1 MLLVLACVC
10 VFVLFVGVCI
20 IYFVFWHI
28 TKSLKRAGSC
38 PHVVRFVGF
47 WVLSPELQSFA
58 TRCSLDESVGSRDN
72 GRWVGCR
79 GGQGGRGGGGRC
91 MCCRL
96 FGRGTSRR
104 TCPR

>member
-38 PHVVRFVGF
+38 PRVVRFVGF

-58 TRCSLDESVGSRDN
+58 TRCSPDESVGSRDN
-72 GRWVGCR
+72 G
-79 GGQGGRGGGGRC
+79 
-91 MCCRL
+91 
-96 FGRGTSRR
+96 
-104 TCPR
+104 

>member
-1 MLLVLACVC
+1 MLLVLACVR

-38 PHVVRFVGF
+38 LRVVRFVGF

-58 TRCSLDESVGSRDN
+58 TRCSPDESVGSRDN
-72 GRWVGCR
+72 G
-79 GGQGGRGGGGRC
+79 
-91 MCCRL
+91 
-96 FGRGTSRR
+96 
-104 TCPR
+104 